1 MFSKPPL
8 STQAM
13 EPPPAPIVVI
23 SIIGVRTTMPKSIE
37 VCGASID
44 WPLAIS
50 ATSKLVP
57 PMSPVMTF
65 SNPAVSAM

>member
-1 MFSKPPL
+1 L

-23 SIIGVRTTMPKSIE
+23 SIIGVRTTMPKSME
-37 VCGASID
+37 VCGASCD
-44 WPLAIS
+44 WPFAIR